1 MPETTPI
8 SATDMPDGD
17 YAIVEVQGH
26 RTLIGRISEIDR
38 FGTKLLQVEPL
49 FADVMLGPVLVHGS
63 MLYQLTPC
71 SAAVAFQRRPKENY
85 QLPAS
90 IFATVP
96 AAALPSNEEGPMF
109 FGDDD
114 VEDDVEEDVPSDG
127 IPF

>member
-1 MPETTPI
+1 MPGTTPI

-96 AAALPSNEEGPMF
+96 AAAPPSNEEDPMF
-109 FGDDD
+109 FGDDE

>member
-49 FADVMLGPVLVHGS
+49 FPEQFSMVESQSADLDGMAASAVDYIGAYTEARHPESEAGPDIGPTEAVKLCTKVAQMKG
-63 MLYQLTPC
+63 
-71 SAAVAFQRRPKENY
+71 AA
-85 QLPAS
+85 
-90 IFATVP
+90 
-96 AAALPSNEEGPMF
+96 
-109 FGDDD
+109 
-114 VEDDVEEDVPSDG
+114 
-127 IPF
+127 